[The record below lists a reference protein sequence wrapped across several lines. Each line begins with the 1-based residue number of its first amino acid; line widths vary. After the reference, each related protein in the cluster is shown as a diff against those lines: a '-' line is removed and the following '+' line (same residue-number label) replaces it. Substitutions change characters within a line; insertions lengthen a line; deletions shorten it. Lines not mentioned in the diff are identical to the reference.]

1 MPHKKPGPT
10 KILQRDNGA
19 FDDSQHM
26 VTFTRPG
33 DGTWNLAHHHILS
46 NIYDLYNSPHL

>member
-10 KILQRDNGA
+10 KMLQRDNGA

-26 VTFTRPG
+26 VTFSRPRG
-33 DGTWNLAHHHILS
+33 RDLELAHHHILS
-46 NIYDLYNSPHL
+46 NINDLYNSPHL

>member
-10 KILQRDNGA
+10 KMLQRDNGA

-26 VTFTRPG
+26 VTFSRPRRR
-33 DGTWNLAHHHILS
+33 DLEFGTSSYSVKYI
-46 NIYDLYNSPHL
+46 

>member
-10 KILQRDNGA
+10 KMLQRDNGA

-26 VTFTRPG
+26 VTFTRPR
-33 DGTWNLAHHHILS
+33 TWNLAHHHILS